1 MQEVDQPTEPEE
13 ISADIERNR
22 IPEELLDPL
31 VRASLA
37 GDLEADQPF
46 ECPAHAGGVIEAV
59 AEEEGELAVEEPR
72 GSAGVAVGSG
82 AGLPPRAGRPR
93 ALATASSRAWM
104 EIGLARTPSR

>member
-22 IPEELLDPL
+22 IPEELLDRI

-59 AEEEGELAVEEPR
+59 AEEEG
-72 GSAGVAVGSG
+72 
-82 AGLPPRAGRPR
+82 GLPVDEP
-93 ALATASSRAWM
+93 
-104 EIGLARTPSR
+104 